1 MPGSDAPPARLDAG
15 RPRKARCD
23 MATRLVT
30 IFGGSGFVG
39 RHIVRE
45 LASRGD
51 RMRIAVRD
59 PDAALFLK
67 PMGDVGQITPV
78 AAPIGDEARVR
89 AACAGADA
97 VINLVGILYEHGR
110 QRFRAVHVD
119 GARRVAEAAR
129 AGGAAALVHLSALG
143 ADPQSPS
150 AYGRSKA
157 EGEAE
162 VRKAFPQAA
171 IVRPSVMFGPE
182 DDFFNKFAGLA
193 AWLPLLPVVGV
204 RWRPGDLRAGRFLGN
219 GGPKFQPAYVGDVAA
234 AVAGL
239 AADPSGWSASG
250 ARAPLG
256 ADGKLFELG
265 GPRVYSLQEIM
276 GLVNRHTLRRRPLV
290 PVPFGL
296 ASFQAALLGLLPRPL
311 LTRDQVRMMRA
322 DNVLSGTAPG
332 FAELGIQ
339 PIGPE
344 AVLPRYLDRFRSG
357 GRFRAYQ
364 A

>member
-1 MPGSDAPPARLDAG
+1 MPRSDAPPARLDAG

-30 IFGGSGFVG
+30 IFGGSGFLG

-45 LASRGD
+45 LAARGD

-78 AAPIGDEARVR
+78 AAPIGDETRVR

-97 VINLVGILYEHGR
+97 VINLVGVLYEHGR
-110 QRFRAVHVD
+110 QRFRALHVD
-119 GARRVAEAAR
+119 GARRVAQAAR
-129 AGGAAALVHLSALG
+129 AGGAATLIQLSALG

-150 AYGRSKA
+150 AYARSKA
-157 EGEAE
+157 EGEAG
-162 VRKAFPQAA
+162 VREAFPQAA

-182 DDFFNKFAGLA
+182 DGFFNKFAGLA
-193 AWLPLLPVVGV
+193 AWLPVLPVVGV
-204 RWRPGDLRAGRFLGN
+204 RYRPGDLRAGRVLGN
-219 GGPKFQPAYVGDVAA
+219 GGPRFQPVYVGDVAA
-234 AVAGL
+234 VVAGL
-239 AADPSGWSASG
+239 TTDPTSAG
-250 ARAPLG
+250 T
-256 ADGKLFELG
+256 LFELG
-265 GPRVYSLQEIM
+265 GPRVYNMQEIM
-276 GLVNRHTLRRRPLV
+276 ELVNRHTLRRRPLV

-311 LTRDQVRMMRA
+311 ITRDQVRLMRV
-322 DNVLSGTAPG
+322 DNVVSGTAPG